1 MVEVKLKWSIKK
13 TKKGDK
19 EYDLRY
25 ISIPFSYAMF
35 LLQYEPYLDPIN
47 KLIIFKPKQNNT
59 QQKQNNTQQNSTENL
74 LIVKLR
80 WRIKK
85 TKKGDKEYPVSYI
98 NIPRKTALFLLEYE
112 PVLDLVNKVIV
123 FKPKQTST
131 QQNNTQNQ
139 PQSQ

>member
-1 MVEVKLKWSIKK
+1 MVEVKLKWRIKK

-19 EYDLRY
+19 EYDLPY

-35 LLQYEPYLDPIN
+35 LLQYEPYLDPVN
-47 KLIIFKPKQNNT
+47 KLIIFKP
-59 QQKQNNTQQNSTENL
+59 KQNNTQQNSTENL

-80 WRIKK
+80 WRVKK

-112 PVLDLVNKVIV
+112 PVLDTTNNVIV

>member
-1 MVEVKLKWSIKK
+1 MVEVKLKWRIKK

-35 LLQYEPYLDPIN
+35 LLQYEPYLDPVN
-47 KLIIFKPKQNNT
+47 KLIIFKP
-59 QQKQNNTQQNSTENL
+59 KQNNTQQNSTENL

-80 WRIKK
+80 WRVKK

-112 PVLDLVNKVIV
+112 PVLDTTNNVIV

-131 QQNNTQNQ
+131 QQNSTQNQ

>member
-1 MVEVKLKWSIKK
+1 MVEVKLKWRIKK

-35 LLQYEPYLDPIN
+35 LLQYEPYLDPVN
-47 KLIIFKPKQNNT
+47 KLIIFKP
-59 QQKQNNTQQNSTENL
+59 KQNNTQQNSTENL

-80 WRIKK
+80 WRVKK

-112 PVLDLVNKVIV
+112 PVLDTTNNVIV

>member
-1 MVEVKLKWSIKK
+1 MVEVKLKWRIKK

-35 LLQYEPYLDPIN
+35 LLQYEPYLDPVN
-47 KLIIFKPKQNNT
+47 KLIIFKPKQT
-59 QQKQNNTQQNSTENL
+59 STQQNSTENL

-80 WRIKK
+80 WRVKK

-112 PVLDLVNKVIV
+112 PVLDTTNNVIV

-131 QQNNTQNQ
+131 QQNSTQNQ

>member
-1 MVEVKLKWSIKK
+1 
-13 TKKGDK
+13 
-19 EYDLRY
+19 
-25 ISIPFSYAMF
+25 MF
-35 LLQYEPYLDPIN
+35 LLQYEPYLDPVN
-47 KLIIFKPKQNNT
+47 KLIIFKP
-59 QQKQNNTQQNSTENL
+59 KQNNTQQNSTENL

-80 WRIKK
+80 WRVKK

-112 PVLDLVNKVIV
+112 PVLDTTNNVIV

>member
-1 MVEVKLKWSIKK
+1 MVEVKLKWRVKK

-35 LLQYEPYLDPIN
+35 LLQYEPYLDPVN
-47 KLIIFKPKQNNT
+47 KLIIFKP
-59 QQKQNNTQQNSTENL
+59 KQNNTQQNSTENL

-80 WRIKK
+80 WRVKK

-112 PVLDLVNKVIV
+112 PVLDTTNNVIV

-131 QQNNTQNQ
+131 QQNSTQNQ

>member
-1 MVEVKLKWSIKK
+1 MVEVKLKWRIKK

-35 LLQYEPYLDPIN
+35 LLQYEPHLDPVN
-47 KLIIFKPKQNNT
+47 KLIIFKP
-59 QQKQNNTQQNSTENL
+59 KQNNTQQNSTENL

-80 WRIKK
+80 WRVKK

-112 PVLDLVNKVIV
+112 PVLDTTNNVIV

>member
-1 MVEVKLKWSIKK
+1 MVEVKLKWRIKK

-47 KLIIFKPKQNNT
+47 KLIIFKP
-59 QQKQNNTQQNSTENL
+59 KQNNTQQNSTENL

-112 PVLDLVNKVIV
+112 PVLDPVNKVIV

>member
-1 MVEVKLKWSIKK
+1 MVEIKLKWRIKK

-25 ISIPFSYAMF
+25 ISIPFSYAIF
-35 LLQYEPYLDPIN
+35 LIQYEPYLDPVN

-59 QQKQNNTQQNSTENL
+59 QQNITENL
-74 LIVKLR
+74 FVKLR
-80 WRIKK
+80 WRIKR
-85 TKKGDKEYPVSYI
+85 TRKGDKEYPISYI

-112 PVLDLVNKVIV
+112 PVLDTTNKVIV

-131 QQNNTQNQ
+131 QQNSTQNQ

>member
-1 MVEVKLKWSIKK
+1 MVEVKLKWRVKK

-59 QQKQNNTQQNSTENL
+59 QQNSTENL

-80 WRIKK
+80 WRVKK

-112 PVLDLVNKVIV
+112 PVLDTTNNVIV

-131 QQNNTQNQ
+131 QQNSTQNQ